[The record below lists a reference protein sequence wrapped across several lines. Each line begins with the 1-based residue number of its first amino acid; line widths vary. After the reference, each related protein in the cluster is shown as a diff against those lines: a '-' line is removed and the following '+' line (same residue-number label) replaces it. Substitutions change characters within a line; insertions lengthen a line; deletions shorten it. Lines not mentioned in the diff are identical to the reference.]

1 MLKRLAP
8 LMLVLLAACGID
20 GDPIPPDTEAG
31 PNPGLT
37 VTGDAQIGVVHPFGG
52 G

>member
-8 LMLVLLAACGID
+8 LMLLILAACGID

-37 VTGDAQIGVVHPFGG
+37 VTGDAQIGIVSPFGG

>member
-1 MLKRLAP
+1 MLRRTLP
-8 LMLVLLAACGID
+8 LILLLLAACGID
-20 GDPIPPDTEAG
+20 GEPIPPDTEAG

-37 VTGDAQIGVVHPFGG
+37 VTGDAQVGILSPFGG

>member
-8 LMLVLLAACGID
+8 LMLLLLAACGID

-37 VTGDAQIGVVHPFGG
+37 VTGDAQIGIVSPFCGG
-52 G
+52 

>member
-1 MLKRLAP
+1 MLRRLAP
-8 LMLVLLAACGID
+8 LVLVLLAACGID

-31 PNPGLT
+31 PNPGVT
-37 VTGDAQIGVVHPFGG
+37 VTGDARIGIVKPFGG

>member
-8 LMLVLLAACGID
+8 LMLLILAACGID
-20 GDPIPPDTEAG
+20 GDPIPPSTQAG

-37 VTGDAQIGVVHPFGG
+37 VTGDAQIGIVKPFGG
-52 G
+52 S